1 MTTRPDPS
9 ISALPLPDPDEVP
22 EGVRRLWEK
31 SGEAFGFVPN
41 VFVAQAYNGEQFQ
54 AWWSY
59 FNLLVNKEGHLSN
72 AERELLAV
80 VVSGL
85 NRCTY
90 CTVSHGAALRHH
102 TGDPVT
108 ADLVAV
114 NWRQAD
120 LSRREAALAAYAAKL
135 TTAPAE
141 VTPEDLEPLRQA
153 GLDDHAI
160 LEAVQVVGM
169 FNLTNRVATAIG
181 LVPNVEYHS
190 QDRMTQ
196 VDLSADPPPQHAGG

>member
-1 MTTRPDPS
+1 MTTARPDPS
-9 ISALPLPDPDEVP
+9 ISALPLPRPDEVP

-31 SGEAFGFVPN
+31 SREAFGFVPN

-54 AWWSY
+54 AWWNY
-59 FNLLVNKEGHLSN
+59 FNLLVNKEGHLTN

-90 CTVSHGAALRHH
+90 CAVSHGAALRHH
-102 TGDPVT
+102 TGDPVA

-120 LSRREAALAAYAAKL
+120 LSRREAALAAYAEKL
-135 TTAPAE
+135 TLTPGE
-141 VTPEDLEPLRQA
+141 VTPDDLEPLREA
-153 GLDDHAI
+153 GLDDHQI

-169 FNLTNRVATAIG
+169 FNMTNRVATA
-181 LVPNVEYHS
+181 LAMVPNVEYHA
-190 QDRMTQ
+190 QDRGPGP
-196 VDLSADPPPQHAGG
+196 APER